1 MKSIIFGF
9 IIIIVFVLMG
19 CASMYTVS
27 IGENSE
33 VTFQLLS
40 DDRNG
45 PGKPLYVYAIITK
58 YNGTDTDISIPS
70 TVRFGT
76 GIIPVLLIG
85 SSAFEAKGLKNVIIP
100 DSVISIGD
108 SAFASNQ
115 LSEIIIPNSV
125 RDIGNNAF
133 KDNQLIN
140 VIYPANIRTI
150 GVNAFVGNPSLTN
163 IPMTVQQQQQ
173 IQQQQ
178 QRQVQQQQENERQ
191 AQTAQQR
198 AAEQAEYNRIVGLY
212 RNAGQSFS
220 NLPGTTWR
228 GVIDGTMVTVQFHT
242 GGIYQIDIGSGI
254 SSFTIAGNYR
264 VSANTLIIN
273 QNPPSSLD
281 GYLNNYESGIIS
293 GNTIRFNKFDLTL
306 HRQ

>member
-1 MKSIIFGF
+1 MNMKFF
-9 IIIIVFVLMG
+9 VLANVVLVLMG

-45 PGKPLYVYAIITK
+45 PGMPLYVYAIITK

-100 DSVISIGD
+100 DSVVGIGD
-108 SAFASNQ
+108 NAFANNE
-115 LSEIIIPNSV
+115 LTGINIPNNV
-125 RDIGNNAF
+125 KEIGNNAF
-133 KDNQLIN
+133 RNNQLIN
-140 VIYPANIRTI
+140 VTYPANIRII
-150 GVNAFVGNPSLTN
+150 GNNAFEGNPSLVN
-163 IPMTVQQQQQ
+163 IPKTIQQQQQQQQ
-173 IQQQQ
+173 I
-178 QRQVQQQQENERQ
+178 ERQ
-191 AQTAQQR
+191 AQFAQQR
-198 AAEQAEYNRIVGLY
+198 AAEKAEYNRIVGLY

-228 GVIDGTMVTVQFHT
+228 GVIDGTIAIVQFHA
-242 GGIYQIDIGSGI
+242 GGIYQLDIGSGI
-254 SSFTIAGNYR
+254 LSFTIAGNYR
-264 VSANTLIIN
+264 VSTNTLIIN
-273 QNPPSSLD
+273 QSPPSSLD
-281 GYLNNYESGIIS
+281 DYLNDYESGIIS